1 MPKTMILYGES
12 GTSKTSQIYHIAKY
26 IYNKYGKRTR
36 LIAADGGGYQ
46 PILEGGLIEL
56 GFVEVFDV
64 TQISRPYLDLRRLGD
79 GFWPRDGRFDGTD
92 FCRTKPDEWKEIG
105 VIAIEGIT
113 SIARILLNYASNY
126 KDPAGNRMFKVPF
139 TISEEEYETSG
150 TDRGHYGVVQNI
162 LHELIVQQ
170 FNRLPVDYVIYTALV
185 GRGESRVNRETIY
198 GPKATGEALTAELPT
213 WVGDCLHLSREV
225 YQNQAGQKVETI
237 ACWYRNH
244 PDPETNIP
252 YLAKTRMVPEVYP
265 EFCSMFPQGFVP
277 LGVSQGII
285 TYFSAV
291 ESLNEKIKAENKKK
305 LGGKLNA

>member
-113 SIARILLNYASNY
+113 SIARILLTTKIQLVIGCSRSPSQFLKKSMKPPGLIEDTMVLY
-126 KDPAGNRMFKVPF
+126 R
-139 TISEEEYETSG
+139 ISSTS
-150 TDRGHYGVVQNI
+150 
-162 LHELIVQQ
+162 
-170 FNRLPVDYVIYTALV
+170 
-185 GRGESRVNRETIY
+185 
-198 GPKATGEALTAELPT
+198 
-213 WVGDCLHLSREV
+213 
-225 YQNQAGQKVETI
+225 
-237 ACWYRNH
+237 
-244 PDPETNIP
+244 
-252 YLAKTRMVPEVYP
+252 
-265 EFCSMFPQGFVP
+265 
-277 LGVSQGII
+277 
-285 TYFSAV
+285 
-291 ESLNEKIKAENKKK
+291 
-305 LGGKLNA
+305 